1 MASKRSL
8 ETDDAETHNSP
19 QYTTERPKTST
30 FNALAIGKMG
40 YNFELPETMT
50 VLRNKMHEPWKLG
63 FAVGV
68 MLYHISPLLSTHLNN
83 AVDFQNPVPGAL
95 TSLPDFISAIDQ
107 YIAYLCLTDGCTKK
121 VSMDIG
127 IDRKGWKPRR
137 RYMERYT
144 FMVEAGY
151 KNHIRGAL
159 GDVFRTWYVEQTRL
173 FNKSID
179 KALSGTQW
187 VVYPVNDVVAEA
199 GVRSWAWRKR
209 KRDGGCWRT
218 CRAVGVRSVD
228 TSFVVSAVPMPSS
241 GSWSHGGAPFPG
253 V

>member
-68 MLYHISPLLSTHLNN
+68 MLYHISPLLSTHLTN
-83 AVDFQNPVPGAL
+83 AVGFQNPVPRAL
-95 TSLPDFISAIDQ
+95 TSLPDFVSAIDQ
-107 YIAYLCLTDGCTKK
+107 C
-121 VSMDIG
+121 
-127 IDRKGWKPRR
+127 
-137 RYMERYT
+137 
-144 FMVEAGY
+144 
-151 KNHIRGAL
+151 
-159 GDVFRTWYVEQTRL
+159 
-173 FNKSID
+173 ID

-187 VVYPVNDVVAEA
+187 VVYPINNVVAEA
-199 GVRSWAWRKR
+199 GEGDWAVWLRGRCEELGMAEAKAGR
-209 KRDGGCWRT
+209 RVLED
-218 CRAVGVRSVD
+218 
-228 TSFVVSAVPMPSS
+228 M
-241 GSWSHGGAPFPG
+241 
-253 V
+253 